1 MDHIPY
7 LSGVINCEQST
18 MDLYQ
23 FHGNVTVTITC
34 IESTTYVNTT
44 YVESE
49 DDEIPN
55 SNKQWKTEVPEAEVH
70 VSNILQDTFRKKHP
84 WNFNRTSIAYNR
96 DYVAPL
102 TASNLLLR
110 GSRLKNTEY
119 IYGKL
124 TKYNILSK

>member
-1 MDHIPY
+1 MPY
-7 LSGVINCEQST
+7 LSGVINCEQAT

-23 FHGNVTVTITC
+23 FHGNISVVITC
-34 IESTTYVNTT
+34 IESTTYANTA

-49 DDEIPN
+49 DHEMPKVN
-55 SNKQWKTEVPEAEVH
+55 EQTKTENEVPD
-70 VSNILQDTFRKKHP
+70 SNILQDTFRKKHP

-96 DYVAPL
+96 EYAAPL

-110 GSRLKNTEY
+110 GSQLKNTEY

-124 TKYNILSK
+124 TICNFYSK